1 MARIFVCHPYAADP
15 DGNAALVARIARRIA
30 LQGHLP
36 IAPQLYLP
44 HFINEK
50 AEREIALGL
59 CRDLVALS
67 DIVEI
72 HGEVT
77 AGMRR
82 EITEARWRGIRITS
96 GVDDGN

>member
-1 MARIFVCHPYAADP
+1 MARIFVFHPYAADP
-15 DGNAALVARIARRIA
+15 EGNAALVARIARRIV

-44 HFINEK
+44 QFIDE
-50 AEREIALGL
+50 ASERDLALRL
-59 CRDLVALS
+59 CLDLVAVS

-72 HGEVT
+72 HGEIT
-77 AGMRR
+77 DGMRR
-82 EITEARWRGIRITS
+82 EITEARWRGIRITA